1 MQIKYIK
8 KHPDAIPFK
17 YSREGDATWDFQKKL
32 KESDRDAF

>member
-1 MQIKYIK
+1 MWYNI
-8 KHPDAIPFK
+8 AIFLR